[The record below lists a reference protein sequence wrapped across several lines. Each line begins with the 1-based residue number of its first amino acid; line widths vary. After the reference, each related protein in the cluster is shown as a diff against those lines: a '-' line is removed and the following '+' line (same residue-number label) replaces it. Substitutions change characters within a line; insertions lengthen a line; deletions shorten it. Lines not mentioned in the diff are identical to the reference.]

1 MTIGRFTAACVFG
14 LALFA
19 GVSSLHAQTPAVL
32 PAGSGVMVPSATS
45 RSASTG
51 VESPDAWPLGESPWG
66 AAEMDDGGRPRHVG
80 RGHPLEGTSW
90 LNRPVD
96 VGGFVGGL
104 VGDDLIQDRIRMH
117 SDFFYGLRIGWDLDY
132 FWGTEIG
139 LGWSQVELS
148 DTLQP
153 PRPAPADVFQV
164 DLNYLRY
171 VWGDSQW
178 RPFWSLGVG
187 LATFHF
193 IDSMGMDYNETLV
206 AIPLGLGLKYLHRPW
221 MAFRLDLR
229 DNVTIAGGGLDTMQN
244 FTFTLGAEI
253 RLGARPRSYWPWH
266 PSREVW

>member
-1 MTIGRFTAACVFG
+1 MGCG
-14 LALFA
+14 SA
-19 GVSSLHAQTPAVL
+19 GIST
-32 PAGSGVMVPSATS
+32 TS
-45 RSASTG
+45 
-51 VESPDAWPLGESPWG
+51 
-66 AAEMDDGGRPRHVG
+66 
-80 RGHPLEGTSW
+80 
-90 LNRPVD
+90 
-96 VGGFVGGL
+96 GGL
-104 VGDDLIQDRIRMH
+104 KSVWAGARWNYRT
-117 SDFFYGLRIGWDLDY
+117 RCNR
-132 FWGTEIG
+132 
-139 LGWSQVELS
+139 
-148 DTLQP
+148 
-153 PRPAPADVFQV
+153 RPAPADVFQV